1 LTIARKTKAKHEF
14 SSVTGDESPVKLTTV
29 ILASVLMLP
38 ALSWA
43 QETAAPQGKF
53 QAVGLAPGDQ
63 VNVRLY
69 DFPDLGAGV
78 TVHVGAD
85 GSVHLPYVGSIQV
98 QGMSPGELEH
108 AITESLRSKGIV
120 KEPNVTVDVLSA
132 VNLTVDILGQ
142 VQTPKSI
149 PLYAPAPLSF
159 VLAQAG
165 GITGLADH
173 HLSILHRS
181 EELPTSVEF
190 DTEAPN
196 SVAMNTLVQPGD
208 IVNVSSRGVYFVGG
222 EVNRPGIYP
231 MGGAL
236 SLGQAGGVSGGLVK
250 NITLL
255 EALSQAGGITA
266 IAARSKL
273 HILRTEDGKRV
284 DIPVDQVKLSKG
296 EVADPILHP
305 NDIIYIPPSYLRQQT
320 NNLFGTAI
328 SAIYAGAEIR
338 AATAF

>member
-1 LTIARKTKAKHEF
+1 
-14 SSVTGDESPVKLTTV
+14 
-29 ILASVLMLP
+29 MLP
-38 ALSWA
+38 ALSWT
-43 QETAAPQGKF
+43 QETAAPEGKI

-63 VNVRLY
+63 LNVRLY
-69 DFPDLGAGV
+69 DFPDLGSGV
-78 TVHVGAD
+78 AVHVGAD
-85 GSVHLPYVGSIQV
+85 GSVHLPYAGSIQV

-120 KEPNVTVDVLSA
+120 KEPNVTVDILSA
-132 VNLTVDILGQ
+132 VNMTVNILGQ
-142 VQTPKSI
+142 VQTPRSI
-149 PLYAPAPLSF
+149 PLYAPAPLSY

-165 GITGLADH
+165 GLTGLADH
-173 HLSILHRS
+173 HLSILHRG
-181 EELPTSVEF
+181 EQLPTSVEF

-196 SVAMNTLVQPGD
+196 SAAMNTLVQPGE

-236 SLGQAGGVSGGLVK
+236 SVGVIGVGLVK

-328 SAIYAGAEIR
+328 SAIYAGAEIK
-338 AATAF
+338 ATATY

>member
-1 LTIARKTKAKHEF
+1 M
-14 SSVTGDESPVKLTTV
+14 KLTSV

-38 ALSWA
+38 ALSLA
-43 QETAAPQGKF
+43 QETAAPEGKI
-53 QAVGLAPGDQ
+53 QAAGLGPGDQ
-63 VNVRLY
+63 LSVRLY
-69 DFPDLGAGV
+69 DFPDLGSGV

-85 GSVHLPYVGSIQV
+85 GSVHLPYAGTIQV
-98 QGMSPGELEH
+98 QGMSPGQMER
-108 AITESLRSKGIV
+108 AITESLRNKGIV

-132 VNLTVDILGQ
+132 VNMTVDILGQ
-142 VQTPKSI
+142 VQNPRAI

-173 HLSILHRS
+173 HLSILHRG
-181 EELPTSVEF
+181 EQLPTSVEF
-190 DTEAPN
+190 DTDAPN
-196 SVAMNTLVQPGD
+196 SAAMNTLVQPGD

-231 MGGAL
+231 MGGAV
-236 SLGQAGGVSGGLVK
+236 SVGQASGASGEGLVK

-273 HILRTEDGKRV
+273 HIMRTEDGKRV

-296 EVADPILHP
+296 EIADPILHP

-320 NNLFGTAI
+320 NNLFATAV
-328 SAIYAGAEIR
+328 SAIYAGAEIKT
-338 AATAF
+338 AAAF